1 MLKSKNSFE
10 EIKNYNS
17 KKEDLEEELKVGRN
31 KSSKPMLWV
40 SMISM
45 VMFFAGLTSAYVISM
60 RRDDW
65 VTFELPDAF
74 YISTILIILSSITIT
89 ISQKLLKKDKRE
101 LSIVFLLIT
110 FLLGITFIWQQYA
123 GFEDLRNAGL
133 FFTGPTSTV
142 STSFIIGITFIH
154 VLHLLVG
161 VLVLLVVIY
170 NHFKYR
176 YKSDDLLGFEL
187 GAIFWHFVDVLW
199 IYLFF
204 FFYFIR

>member
-1 MLKSKNSFE
+1 MNISEK
-10 EIKNYNS
+10 
-17 KKEDLEEELKVGRN
+17 DLEKELTVGRK
-31 KSSKPMLWV
+31 KSAKPMLWV

-60 RRDDW
+60 KRDDW
-65 VTFELPDAF
+65 VTFELPNAF
-74 YISTILIILSSITIT
+74 YISTLLIILSSITISM
-89 ISQKLLKKDKRE
+89 SQRFIKKGKRE
-101 LSIVFLLIT
+101 LSIVLLLIT
-110 FLLGITFIWQQYA
+110 FALGIAFVWQQYA

-142 STSFIIGITFIH
+142 STSFIIGITLMHAFH
-154 VLHLLVG
+154 VIAG
-161 VLVLLVVIY
+161 ILVLLVVIY
-170 NHFKYR
+170 NHFKYK

>member
-1 MLKSKNSFE
+1 
-10 EIKNYNS
+10 
-17 KKEDLEEELKVGRN
+17 
-31 KSSKPMLWV
+31 MLWV

-142 STSFIIGITFIH
+142 STSFIIGISLMHAVH
-154 VLHLLVG
+154 VFAG
-161 VLVLLVVIY
+161 IIVLLVVIY

>member
-1 MLKSKNSFE
+1 MIGEQALEQEYIVAKKKSA
-10 EIKNYNS
+10 
-17 KKEDLEEELKVGRN
+17 
-31 KSSKPMLWV
+31 KPMLWI

-60 RRDDW
+60 KRDDW
-65 VTFELPDAF
+65 VSFDLPQAF
-74 YISTILIILSSITIT
+74 YISTFLIVASSITLLL
-89 ISQKLLKKDKRE
+89 SQRFLKQNKRQ
-101 LSIVFLLIT
+101 LSLIMVVAT
-110 FLLGITFIWQQYA
+110 LFLGIGFVWQQYV
-123 GFEDLRNAGL
+123 GFNQLKSIGL
-133 FFTGPTSTV
+133 FFTGPESTV

-170 NHFKYR
+170 NHFKYK
-176 YKSDDLLGFEL
+176 YKSDDMLGFEL
-187 GAIFWHFVDVLW
+187 GAIFWHFVDILW

>member
-1 MLKSKNSFE
+1 MN
-10 EIKNYNS
+10 IN
-17 KKEDLEEELKVGRN
+17 KEDLQEELKVGKK
-31 KSSKPMLWV
+31 KSAKPMLWV

-65 VTFELPDAF
+65 VTFDLPDAF
-74 YISTILIILSSITIT
+74 YISTILIILSSITIA
-89 ISQKLLKKDKRE
+89 ISQKLIKKDKRE

-110 FLLGITFIWQQYA
+110 FALGIAFVWQQYA

-142 STSFIIGITFIH
+142 STSFIIGISLMHAVH
-154 VLHLLVG
+154 VFAG
-161 VLVLLVVIY
+161 IIVLLVVIY

>member
-1 MLKSKNSFE
+1 MNISEK
-10 EIKNYNS
+10 
-17 KKEDLEEELKVGRN
+17 DLEKELTIGRK
-31 KSSKPMLWV
+31 KSAKPMLWV

-74 YISTILIILSSITIT
+74 YISTVLIILSSITIS
-89 ISQKLLKKDKRE
+89 ISQRLIKKDKRE
-101 LSIVFLLIT
+101 LSIAFLLIT
-110 FLLGITFIWQQYA
+110 FALGIAFVWQQYA
-123 GFEDLRNAGL
+123 GFEDLRSAGL

-142 STSFIIGITFIH
+142 STSFIIGISLMHAFH
-154 VLHLLVG
+154 VFAG
-161 VLVLLVVIY
+161 IIVLLVVIY
-170 NHFKYR
+170 NHFNHKYT
-176 YKSDDLLGFEL
+176 SDDLLGFEL
-187 GAIFWHFVDVLW
+187 GAIFWHFIDVLW

>member
-1 MLKSKNSFE
+1 MNISEK
-10 EIKNYNS
+10 
-17 KKEDLEEELKVGRN
+17 DLEKELTVGRK
-31 KSSKPMLWV
+31 KSAKPMLWV

-74 YISTILIILSSITIT
+74 YISTVLIILSSITIS
-89 ISQKLLKKDKRE
+89 ISQRLIKKSKRE
-101 LSIVFLLIT
+101 LSIAFLLIT
-110 FLLGITFIWQQYA
+110 FVLGIAFVWQQYA

-142 STSFIIGITFIH
+142 STSFIIGITLMHAFH
-154 VLHLLVG
+154 VFAG
-161 VLVLLVVIY
+161 IIVLLVVIY
-170 NHFKYR
+170 NHFKYK
-176 YKSDDLLGFEL
+176 YTSEDLLGFEL

>member
-1 MLKSKNSFE
+1 MNISEK
-10 EIKNYNS
+10 
-17 KKEDLEEELKVGRN
+17 DLEKELTVGRK
-31 KSSKPMLWV
+31 KSAKPMLWV

-74 YISTILIILSSITIT
+74 YISTVLIILSSITIS
-89 ISQKLLKKDKRE
+89 ISQRLIKKSKRE
-101 LSIVFLLIT
+101 LSIAFLLIT
-110 FLLGITFIWQQYA
+110 FALGIAFVWQQYA
-123 GFEDLRNAGL
+123 GFEDLRSAGL

-142 STSFIIGITFIH
+142 STSFIIGITLMHALH
-154 VLHLLVG
+154 VFAG
-161 VLVLLVVIY
+161 IIVLLIVIY
-170 NHFKYR
+170 NHFNYKYT
-176 YKSDDLLGFEL
+176 SDDLLGFEL
-187 GAIFWHFVDVLW
+187 GAIFWHFIDVLW

>member
-1 MLKSKNSFE
+1 MIGEQALEQEYIVAKKKSA
-10 EIKNYNS
+10 
-17 KKEDLEEELKVGRN
+17 
-31 KSSKPMLWV
+31 KPMLWI

-60 RRDDW
+60 KRDDW
-65 VTFELPDAF
+65 VSFDLPQAF
-74 YISTILIILSSITIT
+74 YVSTFLIVASSITLLL
-89 ISQKLLKKDKRE
+89 SQRFLKQNKRQ
-101 LSIVFLLIT
+101 LSLIMVVAT
-110 FLLGITFIWQQYA
+110 LFLGIGFVWQQYV
-123 GFEDLRNAGL
+123 GFNQLKSIGL
-133 FFTGPTSTV
+133 FFTGPESTV

-170 NHFKYR
+170 NHFKYK
-176 YKSDDLLGFEL
+176 YKSDDMLGFKL
-187 GAIFWHFVDVLW
+187 GAIFWHFVDILW